1 MLNTAIN
8 KTLKYFSE
16 NSLLLI
22 TVLLAINFSIRLII
36 YYNTSLFKFSDFTA
50 YFNGVENIIN
60 GKKQYLLVGNFLFA
74 TSYLGYFAIHVLGN
88 IDYFR

>member
-1 MLNTAIN
+1 ML
-8 KTLKYFSE
+8 FP
-16 NSLLLI
+16 SLYA
-22 TVLLAINFSIRLII
+22 VYCDAN
-36 YYNTSLFKFSDFTA
+36 

-88 IDYFR
+88 IDYFFITGQY